1 MSYTFTYLPTTV
13 EHCMKEPTPSNV
25 RVAYK
30 DESYVVYTV
39 DLPASV
45 WASVAMPVHDPSA
58 YSFLRFPSPSLRN
71 DHVDELISS
80 HKRAAS

>member
-13 EHCMKEPTPSNV
+13 EHCMIEPTPRNV
-25 RVAYK
+25 RIAYK
-30 DESYVVYTV
+30 DEVFVVYTV

-45 WASVAMPVHDPSA
+45 WAAVSMPVHDPNA
-58 YSFLRFPSPSLRN
+58 YSLNRFPSPSLRD